1 MAVFGGGCG
10 VGSDADGL
18 LVLVEV
24 GLEGKHLV
32 TPAALEVLT
41 IYKKKGL
48 HVLIVQLLKY

>member
-10 VGSDADGL
+10 VGPDADGL

-41 IYKKKGL
+41 IYKKKG
-48 HVLIVQLLKY
+48 VTCSYCTIT